1 MASGNTNT
9 PNTGGVSVGST
20 IQASSQTREKA
31 ESAKAY
37 IENKYA
43 KAKYEEKERKDAWDK
58 LKHQMNQMNL
68 SEQEKELIKQ
78 EILHKESENY
88 RL

>member
-1 MASGNTNT
+1 MSPQKQSPPQFNTGNTST
-9 PNTGGVSVGST
+9 PNIGGTSSSST
-20 IQASSQTREKA
+20 VQASSQTREKA

-43 KAKYEEKERKDAWDK
+43 KSKYEEKERKDAWDK

-68 SEQEKELIKQ
+68 SDQEKELIK
-78 EILHKESENY
+78 
-88 RL
+88 

>member
-1 MASGNTNT
+1 MSPQKQSPAAIATATGT
-9 PNTGGVSVGST
+9 PNTGGVSASST

-58 LKHQMNQMNL
+58 LKHQMN
-68 SEQEKELIKQ
+68 
-78 EILHKESENY
+78 
-88 RL
+88 